1 MANKAGGVEK
11 CRICGRGVMV
21 GTRCPKYD
29 GLVHQEHCTACENF
43 VEAFHHCRYR
53 EDTLEKARLLEARE
67 KERVRM
73 GRIRAAFMAA
83 VNKKEAPA

>member
-1 MANKAGGVEK
+1 MRMVER
-11 CRICGRGVMV
+11 CPICGHGIMAAVE
-21 GTRCPKYD
+21 CPRYGAPIHD
-29 GLVHQEHCTACENF
+29 IHCRECSYF
-43 VEAFHHCRYR
+43 VEMFAHCRYR